1 MTRGTV
7 NVKLRPIKLAF
18 LVNPNDKESLQK
30 AIEIN
35 TFLWGG
41 TYNPII
47 PTYKHISSKWK
58 KFPDEKN
65 LSAKSVVSGYLDNFD
80 PDYVVPMGEC
90 VDYLLDVGYR
100 QKVDS
105 PSQILRTAE
114 QYGITS
120 YGISLFEI
128 LPYFFKEEF
137 KFQRKYP
144 LDVCIPRF
152 NINFRVFLSG
162 VFGKLP
168 KRFDEIFWEDYA
180 ETLDAQQ
187 IGCSASNYTDFFD
200 RRKFFFNRI
209 TLFDLKSEVRI
220 PNRCVFFLD
229 ATKALDIIDYWNLR
243 AIGWDVF
250 PVPKQFMRSDRTKL
264 PILDFIEKNY
274 SSRYLTPEICSST
287 TILKSRSLSE
297 DEQQDFC
304 NLLEKIKG
312 TPKIFYP
319 RIWDQWEAGLDHV
332 KCREIEADITEHDI
346 STDEEEIRFK
356 TLDPK
361 FIMRGTLPTPRFANE
376 IELKFEQGNTLLAE
390 VIPEGGWELIKD
402 LGIFQISEWRVSRK
416 GLVYLSRC
424 SRSTVS
430 LPLPQAEVVFTK
442 WFESKDW
449 RVELS
454 PPGRIAKQMI
464 LQLGKENGVW
474 FLAQEGI
481 LQLLKK
487 MNSNDQK
494 SAPEEFVRSEV
505 QKIAN
510 QTKYK
515 RDGEAERIIQRL
527 IDAKVF
533 QLGME
538 IQCPICT
545 RRSWYSVKAADY
557 ELQCLQCLSQVS
569 FPPDSKKVKWAYR
582 TLGPFSLPNQ
592 ADGAYTVLLT
602 LRFFSDLLLLGGA
615 TTPLLSFTA
624 EKNGMKI
631 EADLALFF
639 QVPGLVN
646 SNYELIFAECKTF
659 NDFQKKDV
667 DRMKDLGKSFPGS
680 VLVFAKLGESLDDD
694 EKRILRLV
702 VNRSRKSRKNGR
714 PFNPILILTGTE
726 LFWQSSLSE
735 WRQKMQEKIKF
746 ISSPSG
752 PRSELL
758 EICGSTQQVYLDMGP
773 WNQ

>member
-376 IELKFEQGNTLLAE
+376 LELKFEQGNTLLAE

>member
-376 IELKFEQGNTLLAE
+376 LELKFEQGNTLFAE

>member
-376 IELKFEQGNTLLAE
+376 LELKFEQ
-390 VIPEGGWELIKD
+390 
-402 LGIFQISEWRVSRK
+402 LGTH
-416 GLVYLSRC
+416 YL
-424 SRSTVS
+424 
-430 LPLPQAEVVFTK
+430 
-442 WFESKDW
+442 
-449 RVELS
+449 
-454 PPGRIAKQMI
+454 
-464 LQLGKENGVW
+464 
-474 FLAQEGI
+474 
-481 LQLLKK
+481 
-487 MNSNDQK
+487 QK
-494 SAPEEFVRSEV
+494 
-505 QKIAN
+505 
-510 QTKYK
+510 
-515 RDGEAERIIQRL
+515 
-527 IDAKVF
+527 
-533 QLGME
+533 
-538 IQCPICT
+538 
-545 RRSWYSVKAADY
+545 
-557 ELQCLQCLSQVS
+557 
-569 FPPDSKKVKWAYR
+569 
-582 TLGPFSLPNQ
+582 
-592 ADGAYTVLLT
+592 
-602 LRFFSDLLLLGGA
+602 
-615 TTPLLSFTA
+615 
-624 EKNGMKI
+624 
-631 EADLALFF
+631 
-639 QVPGLVN
+639 
-646 SNYELIFAECKTF
+646 
-659 NDFQKKDV
+659 
-667 DRMKDLGKSFPGS
+667 
-680 VLVFAKLGESLDDD
+680 
-694 EKRILRLV
+694 
-702 VNRSRKSRKNGR
+702 
-714 PFNPILILTGTE
+714 
-726 LFWQSSLSE
+726 
-735 WRQKMQEKIKF
+735 
-746 ISSPSG
+746 
-752 PRSELL
+752 
-758 EICGSTQQVYLDMGP
+758 
-773 WNQ
+773 

>member
-18 LVNPNDKESLQK
+18 LVNPKDKESLLK

-47 PTYKHISSKWK
+47 PTYKKISSKWK
-58 KFPDEKN
+58 DRPFENPT
-65 LSAKSVVSGYLDNFD
+65 AKSVVSGYLDNFD

-90 VDYLLDVGYR
+90 VDYSLDVGYR
-100 QKVDS
+100 QKIDD
-105 PSQILRTAE
+105 PSQILGTAG

-120 YGISLFEI
+120 YGIGFFEI
-128 LPYFFKEEF
+128 LHYFFGEEL
-137 KFQRKYP
+137 KFQRRYP
-144 LDVCIPRF
+144 LDICIPRF
-152 NINFRVFLSG
+152 GNHFRVFLSG

-168 KRFDEIFWEDYA
+168 EGFEKIFWENFA
-180 ETLDAQQ
+180 ETLEARQ
-187 IGCSASNYTDFFD
+187 IDCSASNYTDFLD
-200 RRKFFFNRI
+200 RQKLFFRHM
-209 TLFDLKSEVRI
+209 TALYLKPET
-220 PNRCVFFLD
+220 PQKRCIFFLD
-229 ATKALDIIDYWNLR
+229 ATKSLDIMDYWNLR

-250 PVPKQFMRSDRTKL
+250 PVPKQFIRSDTAKQC
-264 PILDFIEKNY
+264 ILDFIEEDY
-274 SSRYLTPEICSST
+274 SLRSPTPEIHHRT
-287 TILKSRSLSE
+287 TILKSRSISQ
-297 DEQQDFC
+297 DEHRDFC
-304 NLLEKIKG
+304 ELFENVKIVSQ
-312 TPKIFYP
+312 TSYP
-319 RIWDQWEAGLDHV
+319 RIWDQWEAGLDYV

-346 STDEEEIRFK
+346 STDEEEVRFK

-361 FIMRGTLPTPRFANE
+361 FIMRGTLSIPRFANE

-402 LGIFQISEWRVSRK
+402 LGIFQISEWRISRN
-416 GLVYLSRC
+416 GLVYLSRH
-424 SRSTVS
+424 SRSTIS
-430 LPLPQAEVVFTK
+430 LDLPQAEVVFTK

-464 LQLGKENGVW
+464 LQLGKEIGKENSVS
-474 FLAQEGI
+474 FLVQEGI

-494 SAPEEFVRSEV
+494 SASEEFVRSEV

-527 IDAKVF
+527 TDARVF

-545 RRSWYSVKAADY
+545 KRSWYSVKAADY
-557 ELQCLQCLSQVS
+557 ELQCPQCLGQVS

-582 TLGPFSLPNQ
+582 TLGPFSSSNQ

-602 LRFFSDLLLLGGA
+602 LRFFSHLLLLGGA

-639 QVPGLVN
+639 QVPELVS
-646 SNYELIFAECKTF
+646 SNYALIFAECKTF

-694 EKRILRLV
+694 EKMILRPL
-702 VNRSRKSRKNGR
+702 VNRSRKSRKNDR
-714 PFNPILILTGTE
+714 PFNPVLILTGTE
-726 LFWQSSLSE
+726 LFWKSDLSE
-735 WRQKMQEKIKF
+735 WRRKMQEKIKV
-746 ISSPSG
+746 IRPPSG
-752 PRSELL
+752 PQTELHQFCDL
-758 EICGSTQQVYLDMGP
+758 TQQIYLDIDS
-773 WNQ
+773 

>member
-287 TILKSRSLSE
+287 TILNSRSLSE

-376 IELKFEQGNTLLAE
+376 LELKFEQGNTLFAE

>member
-1 MTRGTV
+1 M
-7 NVKLRPIKLAF
+7 
-18 LVNPNDKESLQK
+18 
-30 AIEIN
+30 
-35 TFLWGG
+35 
-41 TYNPII
+41 
-47 PTYKHISSKWK
+47 
-58 KFPDEKN
+58 
-65 LSAKSVVSGYLDNFD
+65 
-80 PDYVVPMGEC
+80 
-90 VDYLLDVGYR
+90 
-100 QKVDS
+100 
-105 PSQILRTAE
+105 
-114 QYGITS
+114 
-120 YGISLFEI
+120 
-128 LPYFFKEEF
+128 
-137 KFQRKYP
+137 
-144 LDVCIPRF
+144 
-152 NINFRVFLSG
+152 
-162 VFGKLP
+162 
-168 KRFDEIFWEDYA
+168 
-180 ETLDAQQ
+180 
-187 IGCSASNYTDFFD
+187 
-200 RRKFFFNRI
+200 
-209 TLFDLKSEVRI
+209 
-220 PNRCVFFLD
+220 
-229 ATKALDIIDYWNLR
+229 
-243 AIGWDVF
+243 
-250 PVPKQFMRSDRTKL
+250 
-264 PILDFIEKNY
+264 
-274 SSRYLTPEICSST
+274 
-287 TILKSRSLSE
+287 
-297 DEQQDFC
+297 
-304 NLLEKIKG
+304 
-312 TPKIFYP
+312 
-319 RIWDQWEAGLDHV
+319 
-332 KCREIEADITEHDI
+332 
-346 STDEEEIRFK
+346 
-356 TLDPK
+356 
-361 FIMRGTLPTPRFANE
+361 
-376 IELKFEQGNTLLAE
+376 
-390 VIPEGGWELIKD
+390 
-402 LGIFQISEWRVSRK
+402 
-416 GLVYLSRC
+416 
-424 SRSTVS
+424 
-430 LPLPQAEVVFTK
+430 VFTK

>member
-569 FPPDSKKVKWAYR
+569 LPPDSKKVKWAYR